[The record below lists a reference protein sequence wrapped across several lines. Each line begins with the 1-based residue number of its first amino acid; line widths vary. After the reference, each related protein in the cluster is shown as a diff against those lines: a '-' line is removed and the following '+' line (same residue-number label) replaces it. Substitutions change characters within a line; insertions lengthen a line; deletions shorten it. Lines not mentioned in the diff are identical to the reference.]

1 VPLRLAAVD
10 SGHSPE
16 NRIVLD
22 RIREQR
28 GTEPSGVLKTLYY
41 RPEIF
46 GRPFSE
52 ALELAMRGESD
63 WTPAERELFAGWV
76 SHLQQCP
83 F

>member
-1 VPLRLAAVD
+1 MRLDVVDHGHAPAEAA
-10 SGHSPE
+10 
-16 NRIVLD
+16 ILAQ
-22 RIREQR
+22 IAQAR
-28 GTEPSGVLKTLYY
+28 GLPSASGVLKTLYY

-46 GRPFSE
+46 GRPFSD

-76 SHLQQCP
+76 SHLQLCP

>member
-1 VPLRLAAVD
+1 MRLDVVDHGHAEAEAA
-10 SGHSPE
+10 
-16 NRIVLD
+16 IL
-22 RIREQR
+22 EQVAQAR
-28 GTEPSGVLKTLYY
+28 GLPTASGVLKTLYY

-46 GRPFSE
+46 GRPFSD

-63 WTPAERELFAGWV
+63 WTPAERELSAGWV